1 MNKKLLALML
11 ALCLVLN
18 LAACG
23 GAAASSAPAE
33 ASASGE
39 TAAASEVTTPAA
51 EDAAQPADDTQEAA
65 PDASAEEADAE
76 APEETAAVP
85 PTELPL
91 SDGSETFQVWMGI
104 SPAAMNYISSLA
116 ENETYKEIMN
126 RTGVNLE
133 FIHFHPSTE
142 TEEFNLVM
150 ASGDYPDVMNG
161 VANSYTGGADQGIED
176 EVFLDLNDYLEDC
189 APHYYSII
197 HSDKSLY
204 EAVTTPEGA
213 AVGFYSVYEEPRL
226 NDIGYIIRQDW
237 LTKLGLETPKTYDQ
251 LHEALAGFKD
261 EFGATDALFIPASGV
276 SDTFIAGFDVGSGMY
291 LDGDTVKYGPLEEG
305 YKEYLQ
311 LMADW
316 YAEGLI
322 YHDFPFYGNELNF
335 RDPGA
340 VGAGQVACFRSET
353 GDMAMFGDFSED
365 PDILFTAMA
374 PVGKN
379 EGDTIHMTDMAPS
392 RADTLRWSV
401 TTGCEDPELIIAMV
415 DYLYS
420 EEGALLCNYGIE
432 GETFD
437 FDEQGVPHFS
447 DLIYNNPEYD
457 YRTAV
462 FIYVMDAGPT
472 VVDPMRGAGTYTQ
485 EQLDSWGI
493 WAADNL
499 DYSGVIPARVTL
511 KAEDSE
517 YNNIASDIETFM
529 DEYTVKYVTGELS
542 FDTYDTDFVEK
553 LRSMDAERMVELYQ
567 DAYDEYLAG

>member
-1 MNKKLLALML
+1 MKGESYHEKECPFCHASD
-11 ALCLVLN
+11 APQEE
-18 LAACG
+18 AAPETETP
-23 GAAASSAPAE
+23 AAEAPAPAE
-33 ASASGE
+33 AEASAETIEEPEGEPVYGNYYMANPDLTPFPANDGTVISVWTTMPLSFVGLDSSGDVLAWQMLAEATGYDFDFTDANPE
-39 TAAASEVTTPAA
+39 TAATNFMLMAA
-51 EDAAQPADDTQEAA
+51 ANDFTDIIF
-65 PDASAEEADAE
+65 SA
-76 APEETAAVP
+76 V
-85 PTELPL
+85 
-91 SDGSETFQVWMGI
+91 
-104 SPAAMNYISSLA
+104 NY
-116 ENETYKEIMN
+116 
-126 RTGVNLE
+126 
-133 FIHFHPSTE
+133 
-142 TEEFNLVM
+142 
-150 ASGDYPDVMNG
+150 
-161 VANSYTGGADQGIED
+161 YTGGGGAAIED
-176 EVFLDLNDYLEDC
+176 GM
-189 APHYYSII
+189 II
-197 HSDKSLY
+197 DFAEYISEYIPNLQALMDADPSL
-204 EAVTTPEGA
+204 ARDVST
-213 AVGFYSVYEEPRL
+213 
-226 NDIGYIIRQDW
+226 DDGYIPGVFSVLDHANYDDTGYAIRQD
-237 LTKLGLETPKTYDQ
+237 LLDKLGLEVPKTFDQ
-251 LHEALAGFKD
+251 VHDVLTALVNDGNGGLAIG
-261 EFGATDALFIPASGV
+261 PSGV
-276 SDTFIAGFDVGSGMY
+276 SIQNNLVDGFGVYGEYTSVMGANPPLY
-291 LDGDTVKYGPLEEG
+291 VEGDQVKYGHMEQG
-305 YKEYLQ
+305 FRDYIQ
-311 LMADW
+311 TMADW